1 MLALLLSP
9 YGAYLGLA
17 LLVLYYLLPYLQRSH
32 LRDIPAPGLAAF
44 TNFWVLLQTRR
55 GHRFIA
61 VDNAHKKYGKL
72 VRLAPRHTSIADDG
86 AIQAVYGHG
95 NGFLKSYV
103 PPSSNFFFLFFFL
116 CFLLLS
122 FLDYH
127 WHMEPFF
134 IRS

>member
-103 PPSSNFFFLFFFL
+103 PPRLFSS
-116 CFLLLS
+116 S
-122 FLDYH
+122 FLDYP
-127 WHMEPFF
+127 WHMKPFPG
-134 IRS
+134 S